1 MVAGHSNGG
10 AREEPVELM
19 RGRDRCHG
27 KQNAVEV
34 EGEGGGR

>member
-1 MVAGHSNGG
+1 MVAGHSNEG

-34 EGEGGGR
+34 KGEGGGR